1 MIDFDKSI
9 FENRRQLNRPFLAAH
24 RGVSGANVPCN
35 TILSF
40 KTAIEQGADVV
51 EIDVSKSRDGAYFV
65 FHPGMEHRYI
75 GEGVRLEE
83 LSAREIERIPLLNAD
98 GVPTHYRIPAL
109 QEVFALLKG
118 KAYINVDKFWTDI
131 RGITAEIRRA
141 GVEKQVIVKTPV
153 EDTYFAETETY
164 APDLMYMSVARDRDD
179 VTDRLLGRNIR
190 FIGTEALFT
199 TEQDEIASAAYIRS
213 MHARKLLVWANAIV
227 YDEKDVISANLTD
240 DLSLE
245 KGVAAGWGKL
255 IDCGFDF
262 IQTDWLLP
270 LKIYLQ
276 TRQTK

>member
-1 MIDFDKSI
+1 M
-9 FENRRQLNRPFLAAH
+9 
-24 RGVSGANVPCN
+24 
-35 TILSF
+35 
-40 KTAIEQGADVV
+40 
-51 EIDVSKSRDGAYFV
+51 
-65 FHPGMEHRYI
+65 
-75 GEGVRLEE
+75 
-83 LSAREIERIPLLNAD
+83 
-98 GVPTHYRIPAL
+98 
-109 QEVFALLKG
+109 
-118 KAYINVDKFWTDI
+118 
-131 RGITAEIRRA
+131 
-141 GVEKQVIVKTPV
+141 IVKTPV

-164 APDLMYMSVARDRDD
+164 APDLMYMSVARNRDD